1 MKNNEQNNELWWK
14 PAITV
19 FASVSAWIAVP
30 IIAALYLGKYLDKIY
45 ASQPKF
51 FLILITVAFLIT
63 IFGII
68 RILKKQ
74 IGKMKDNIKS

>member
-14 PAITV
+14 PAIIV

-30 IIAALYLGKYLDKIY
+30 IIAALYLGKYLDKKY

-51 FLILITVAFLIT
+51 FLILIVVAFLIT

-74 IGKMKDNIKS
+74 IGKMKHNIKS

>member
-1 MKNNEQNNELWWK
+1 MKNDEQNNELWWK
-14 PAITV
+14 PAIIV

-30 IIAALYLGKYLDKIY
+30 IIAALYLGKYLDKKY

-51 FLILITVAFLIT
+51 FLILIAVAFLIT

>member
-1 MKNNEQNNELWWK
+1 MKNNGQNNELWWK
-14 PAITV
+14 PAIIV

-30 IIAALYLGKYLDKIY
+30 IIVALYLGKYLDKKY

-51 FLILITVAFLIT
+51 FLILIAVAFLIT

>member
-14 PAITV
+14 PAIIV

-30 IIAALYLGKYLDKIY
+30 IIAALYLGKYLDKKY

-51 FLILITVAFLIT
+51 FLILIAVAFLIT

>member
-1 MKNNEQNNELWWK
+1 MKNNQQNNELWWK
-14 PAITV
+14 PAIIV

-30 IIAALYLGKYLDKIY
+30 IIAALYLGKYLDKKY

-51 FLILITVAFLIT
+51 FLILIAVAFLIT

>member
-1 MKNNEQNNELWWK
+1 MKNNQQNNELWWK
-14 PAITV
+14 PAIIV

-30 IIAALYLGKYLDKIY
+30 IIAALYLGKYLDKKY

-51 FLILITVAFLIT
+51 FLIVIAVAFFIT